1 MSAVGVTGIRRGL
14 ENPALDR
21 QVKNDIDEV
30 RIRTRFARDVIA
42 AMGEENLAA
51 KVVEHEEGAY
61 GGHPF
66 TQARVAIV
74 EAIAIVGQR
83 EELADIVGPVALAS
97 RCPSSTQPSGVR
109 PPRCGMTATSPRRSR
124 LLPSPSKGYCKR
136 NPVPACRARTSAAS
150 LQRTSRRKTP
160 RAFNFAAST
169 ATPTQR
175 RGNQLTKALP
185 RWSAGLAW
193 ASATSCPI
201 QDGPSRALM
210 RSLRCSPY

>member
-83 EELADIVGPVALAS
+83 EELAEIGS
-97 RCPSSTQPSGVR
+97 W
-109 PPRCGMTATSPRRSR
+109 
-124 LLPSPSKGYCKR
+124 
-136 NPVPACRARTSAAS
+136 
-150 LQRTSRRKTP
+150 
-160 RAFNFAAST
+160 FAEPFS
-169 ATPTQR
+169 
-175 RGNQLTKALP
+175 
-185 RWSAGLAW
+185 
-193 ASATSCPI
+193 
-201 QDGPSRALM
+201 
-210 RSLRCSPY
+210 